1 MSDHISVL
9 PPEILLQVFNH
20 ALPGPLLREGRL
32 HFQAIRSV
40 CSEWR
45 LLSFSSPALWS
56 SLAVQHI
63 GGDLFPYIGNAVKKW
78 LSRAGPSLPLEIRLV
93 DTSLGGMSEKDSKAL
108 CELVIHYQPRWK
120 SLFFCGTG
128 RCLWDVFQKAPSS
141 NWINLRELAV
151 WTYRLR
157 DDLGRGGVEVLSR
170 IPSIQLVPVQVLHL
184 TVVTG
189 NIIVATGIL
198 NVISTYTYLK
208 TLSLTTPQA
217 HVQPSDSSAT
227 MVLPFLELLSIA
239 GQDFTILHH
248 LNTPVLAE
256 LKVHL
261 LHDVGS
267 QALDTD
273 LHGFLTRSTNLY
285 SISLRGNGK
294 HMAIMAPTLCARPT
308 ITSVTLQPWPDGLG
322 DHIPPRN
329 MSWWDSWCPNLRE
342 LTVVVQSANS
352 ILENEKEM
360 KLLTSLVSFLHGRKT
375 IGRRRL
381 TRLVFKN
388 SYGATD
394 FPYEIF
400 GTLDVG
406 KLDVMVRW

>member
-1 MSDHISVL
+1 MSDHISV
-9 PPEILLQVFNH
+9 FKH

-78 LSRAGPSLPLEIRLV
+78 LSRAGPSLPLEIRL
-93 DTSLGGMSEKDSKAL
+93 DSQAL

-141 NWINLRELAV
+141 NWIK
-151 WTYRLR
+151 
-157 DDLGRGGVEVLSR
+157 
-170 IPSIQLVPVQVLHL
+170 PSGACRAESHPVNPARPCAR
-184 TVVTG
+184 

-227 MVLPFLELLSIA
+227 MVLPFWSCSQSLVKILLSY
-239 GQDFTILHH
+239 TISTL
-248 LNTPVLAE
+248 LSLLSSKCTCCMMLAR
-256 LKVHL
+256 KRWIP
-261 LHDVGS
+261 
-267 QALDTD
+267 T
-273 LHGFLTRSTNLY
+273 F
-285 SISLRGNGK
+285 
-294 HMAIMAPTLCARPT
+294 MA
-308 ITSVTLQPWPDGLG
+308 
-322 DHIPPRN
+322 
-329 MSWWDSWCPNLRE
+329 
-342 LTVVVQSANS
+342 
-352 ILENEKEM
+352 
-360 KLLTSLVSFLHGRKT
+360 F
-375 IGRRRL
+375 
-381 TRLVFKN
+381 
-388 SYGATD
+388 
-394 FPYEIF
+394 
-400 GTLDVG
+400 
-406 KLDVMVRW
+406 